1 MIGGH
6 FLKGW
11 SRTQNHVTLS
21 SAEAELIALV
31 KCSAELMGMRSAMRD
46 WGVESSG
53 VVYADSSAALAI
65 ANRKGAGKLR
75 HINISSL
82 WIQEKQDLHQLEMRK
97 VLGTENPAD
106 LMTKYLTRSVMD
118 THLEYLSQRRE
129 SGRAKSGLNIQG
141 KSAPGNADS
150 STATGEGIGICLEDN
165 WMSSAS
171 SHQIWPTLWLGETHF
186 EATDGSWKSV
196 RHPHKRRALMT
207 PKRVAG
213 LKLPSG
219 VEWTGRR
226 RTVIHP
232 SGCTN
237 PGSRS
242 DQTSPALHAC
252 TVTDSAS
259 DASDPDMPALTP
271 LVIPA
276 AQAARAA
283 LDRLNANHK
292 GRCKRTRVI
301 SEDQPTIF
309 NDEGQ
314 GHKRRPQQWCES
326 TLSP

>member
-1 MIGGH
+1 MRYDWQGHEPEITGYSDSDWAGCRVTGKSTSGGALMIGSP
-6 FLKGW
+6 FMKCW
-11 SRTQNHVTLS
+11 SRTPNHVTLS

-129 SGRAKSGLNIQG
+129 SGRARSGLNIQG
-141 KSAPGNADS
+141 KSAPSNTDVS
-150 STATGEGIGICLEDN
+150 STATGDDVGICLEDN
-165 WMSSAS
+165 WMNVAS

-196 RHPHKRRALMT
+196 RHTAKRRALMT

-219 VEWTGRR
+219 VEWTGKR

-232 SGCTN
+232 VNRAHECDYSSPVT
-237 PGSRS
+237 SR
-242 DQTSPALHAC
+242 TS
-252 TVTDSAS
+252 SAF
-259 DASDPDMPALTP
+259 PQKTP
-271 LVIPA
+271 LI
-276 AQAARAA
+276 
-283 LDRLNANHK
+283 
-292 GRCKRTRVI
+292 
-301 SEDQPTIF
+301 
-309 NDEGQ
+309 
-314 GHKRRPQQWCES
+314 PQQHIDS
-326 TLSP
+326 LLFA

>member
-106 LMTKYLTRSVMD
+106 LMTKYLTRAVMD

-129 SGRAKSGLNIQG
+129 SGRARSGLNIQG

-150 STATGEGIGICLEDN
+150 STATGDRVNICLEDD
-165 WMSSAS
+165 WMKPAS
-171 SHQIWPTLWLGETHF
+171 SHQIWPTLWMGETHF

-196 RHPHKRRALMT
+196 RHTAKRRALMT

-219 VEWTGRR
+219 VEWTGKR

-232 SGCTN
+232 IGCTD

-242 DQTSPALHAC
+242 DQ
-252 TVTDSAS
+252 
-259 DASDPDMPALTP
+259 
-271 LVIPA
+271 A
-276 AQAARAA
+276 APE
-283 LDRLNANHK
+283 LN
-292 GRCKRTRVI
+292 TRNK
-301 SEDQPTIF
+301 SEDQPTTF
-309 NDEGQ
+309 KDEGQ
-314 GHKRRPQQWCES
+314 GHKRRTQQRCES